1 MKFIQKLSD
10 IFFSILIRIAQILLV
25 IMVALVF
32 TNVVLRYV
40 FNSGIYWSEE
50 ASLVIVIWF
59 TFIAFALGVK
69 EDLHISISVLPRKM
83 SRFTTVFL
91 TFFKSAV
98 EIICGYILF
107 IYGIKLTR
115 TAASSLLPATG
126 LSNAFTYLIVPICAV
141 FIILFAIFHLLN
153 PKGNK

>member
-1 MKFIQKLSD
+1 MKLIQKISD
-10 IFFSILIRIAQILLV
+10 IFFSVLIRVAQILLV

-69 EDLHISISVLPRKM
+69 EDLHISINILPKKHPRQ
-83 SRFTTVFL
+83 L
-91 TFFKSAV
+91 
-98 EIICGYILF
+98 
-107 IYGIKLTR
+107 
-115 TAASSLLPATG
+115 
-126 LSNAFTYLIVPICAV
+126 
-141 FIILFAIFHLLN
+141 
-153 PKGNK
+153 

>member
-10 IFFSILIRIAQILLV
+10 ILFSVLIRIAQILLV

-91 TFFKSAV
+91 TF
-98 EIICGYILF
+98 
-107 IYGIKLTR
+107 
-115 TAASSLLPATG
+115 
-126 LSNAFTYLIVPICAV
+126 
-141 FIILFAIFHLLN
+141 
-153 PKGNK
+153 

>member
-10 IFFSILIRIAQILLV
+10 ILFSILIRIAQILLV

-83 SRFTTVFL
+83 SGFITVFL

-98 EIICGYILF
+98 EIICGYIIHIRNKINPYRSLF
-107 IYGIKLTR
+107 IIAGNGTFKCIH
-115 TAASSLLPATG
+115 
-126 LSNAFTYLIVPICAV
+126 LSYCTYLRSLYYSFCDNSS
-141 FIILFAIFHLLN
+141 FESEG
-153 PKGNK
+153 K